1 MQKFNLH
8 TESPTARRPLFTSF
22 GEELLVL
29 GLLLRF
35 LFRLELLSAVLLEFV
50 DVVHTVRDGC
60 STHDNKG
67 ADDSTVYHGNRAT
80 GKEIV
85 ATNTARQQLVVQEIE
100 YSLRKIPALLGQR
113 VQLVS
118 LQTAKGDVRQNL
130 PVLAKRDRRSSVILA
145 MTRVIDFHVVLLLP
159 QARIGENLV
168 VHGEHEANRRKLLR
182 DGNAAVIQ
190 REHHRVQNS
199 GEQVPVKEE
208 KYNAQRIST
217 RRYTQPASTQQCCC
231 AGRGSA

>member
-1 MQKFNLH
+1 M
-8 TESPTARRPLFTSF
+8 
-22 GEELLVL
+22 
-29 GLLLRF
+29 
-35 LFRLELLSAVLLEFV
+35 
-50 DVVHTVRDGC
+50 
-60 STHDNKG
+60 
-67 ADDSTVYHGNRAT
+67 
-80 GKEIV
+80 
-85 ATNTARQQLVVQEIE
+85 VQEVE

-130 PVLAKRDRRSSVILA
+130 PVLAKRDRRSSVILV
-145 MTRVIDFHVVLLLP
+145 MTRVLHLHVVLLLP

-208 KYNAQRIST
+208 E
-217 RRYTQPASTQQCCC
+217 
-231 AGRGSA
+231 